1 MHVYIIRKSC
11 KMQYIIICLYNYI
24 YMITIMRYIIRL
36 VLIIIL
42 QYIIRLILYTCT
54 YTIEPQI
61 EVVLSTFEATAFG
74 LPNTEPQ

>member
-1 MHVYIIRKSC
+1 
-11 KMQYIIICLYNYI
+11 
-24 YMITIMRYIIRL
+24 MITIMRYIIRL

-42 QYIIRLILYTCT
+42 QYKIRLILYTCT